1 MAVTQNPS
9 REDDR
14 IAQQQQHADQD
25 KDVLVDAEK
34 MSPSDVGSSSRDG
47 SEKPD
52 PVGSPSQT
60 STEQP
65 SPDENGDVSDEKAGA
80 GAPLDRV
87 PSQAQKLGK
96 KKIVVVMTALCLVL
110 FLAALDMTI
119 VSTAL
124 PTIATHFNASE
135 SGYSWIASSY
145 MLANAACVPL
155 WGKISDVWGRKRI
168 ILIANFLFLV
178 GSLICALAINLPM
191 IISGRAIQGAGGG
204 GIIVLANICVS
215 DLFSVR
221 ERPMYYGLF
230 GSTWAIAGALGPI
243 VGGAFTT
250 DVTWRW
256 CFYIN
261 LPIGGVSFVILVF
274 FLKIETGKVPFWAGI
289 RSIDWTGNMLM
300 LGGTLMFLFGLEFGG
315 VNYPWDSPTV
325 ICLIVFGV
333 FTWGLAVLNEWKFA
347 RYPVIPIR
355 LFNNTHNVLMLLL
368 CFCHS
373 MVFISGSYYLPL
385 YFQTVLLASPIMSG
399 VYVLPT
405 VLSLSIFSAATGF
418 VIKKTGRYRE
428 LIIAGFAL
436 MTLGYG
442 LLIDLKYYASW
453 PRIII
458 YQIIGGIG
466 TGPLFQSPLVALQA
480 NIHPSDMA
488 AGTATFGFLRQ
499 VSAAI
504 SIVLGTVIYQNVFHE
519 QIPKVAAAIGEA
531 KATSIENSFSG
542 SASTLIKSLGSAQKT
557 VVLKAY
563 TLALSRMWI
572 FYTAMA
578 GLGLIISLFVR
589 PVVLSKSHT
598 IAKTGLAE
606 QEKARQAVL
615 KDQKRERGEEEKEA
629 KDAV

>member
-1 MAVTQNPS
+1 
-9 REDDR
+9 
-14 IAQQQQHADQD
+14 
-25 KDVLVDAEK
+25 
-34 MSPSDVGSSSRDG
+34 
-47 SEKPD
+47 
-52 PVGSPSQT
+52 
-60 STEQP
+60 
-65 SPDENGDVSDEKAGA
+65 
-80 GAPLDRV
+80 
-87 PSQAQKLGK
+87 
-96 KKIVVVMTALCLVL
+96 
-110 FLAALDMTI
+110 
-119 VSTAL
+119 
-124 PTIATHFNASE
+124 
-135 SGYSWIASSY
+135 
-145 MLANAACVPL
+145 
-155 WGKISDVWGRKRI
+155 
-168 ILIANFLFLV
+168 
-178 GSLICALAINLPM
+178 
-191 IISGRAIQGAGGG
+191 
-204 GIIVLANICVS
+204 
-215 DLFSVR
+215 
-221 ERPMYYGLF
+221 
-230 GSTWAIAGALGPI
+230 
-243 VGGAFTT
+243 
-250 DVTWRW
+250 
-256 CFYIN
+256 
-261 LPIGGVSFVILVF
+261 
-274 FLKIETGKVPFWAGI
+274 
-289 RSIDWTGNMLM
+289 
-300 LGGTLMFLFGLEFGG
+300 MFLFGLEFGG

-325 ICLIVFGV
+325 VCLIVFGV

-519 QIPKVAAAIGEA
+519 QMPKVAAAIGEA

-629 KDAV
+629 KEAV

>member
-1 MAVTQNPS
+1 MTPS
-9 REDDR
+9 QAPPREEDR
-14 IAQQQQHADQD
+14 IAQPADNGP
-25 KDVLVDAEK
+25 LVDDAEK
-34 MSPSDVGSSSRDG
+34 ISRSEADASSRDG
-47 SEKPD
+47 PEKPD
-52 PVGSPSQT
+52 PSQSPSQA
-60 STEQP
+60 SQEPP
-65 SPDENGDVSDEKAGA
+65 SVDSSADGPLEKTTTGP
-80 GAPLDRV
+80 PLDRV

-124 PTIATHFNASE
+124 PTIATHFHASE

-221 ERPMYYGLF
+221 DRPMYYGLF

-256 CFYIN
+256 CFYLN
-261 LPIGGVSFVILVF
+261 LPIGGISLVILIF
-274 FLKIETGKVPFWAGI
+274 FLKIESSQVPFWAGI
-289 RSIDWTGNMLM
+289 RSIDWAGNFLM
-300 LGGTLMFLFGLEFGG
+300 IGGTLMFLFGLEFGG
-315 VNYPWDSPTV
+315 VNYPWASAMV
-325 ICLIVFGV
+325 ICLIIFGI
-333 FTWGLAVLNEWKFA
+333 FTWGLAFLNEWKLA

-355 LFNNTHNVLMLLL
+355 LFKDFHNVLMLLI

-373 MVFISGSYYLPL
+373 FVFISGSYYLPL
-385 YFQTVLLASPIMSG
+385 YFQTVLLATPIMSG

-405 VLSLSIFSAATGF
+405 VLSLSVFSAVTGII
-418 VIKKTGRYRE
+418 IKKTGRYRE
-428 LIIAGFAL
+428 LITGGLVL

-442 LLIDLKYYASW
+442 LFIDLKPTASW

-458 YQIIGGIG
+458 YQIIAGIG
-466 TGPLFQSPLVALQA
+466 TGPLFQAPLVALQA
-480 NIHPSDMA
+480 NIHPTDMA
-488 AGTATFGFLRQ
+488 AGTATFSFLRQ

-504 SIVLGTVIYQNVFHE
+504 SIVLGTVIYQNVFH
-519 QIPKVAAAIGEA
+519 QQMPTVVAAIG
-531 KATSIENSFSG
+531 ATDADAIENSFSG
-542 SASTLIKSLGSAQKT
+542 SEGDLIRSLPHDERV
-557 VVLKAY
+557 VVLDAY
-563 TLALSRMWI
+563 TFALSRMWI
-572 FYTAMA
+572 FYCAMA
-578 GLGLIISLFVR
+578 GLGLFVSFWIK
-589 PVVLSKSHT
+589 PVVLSKAHT

-615 KDQKRERGEEEKEA
+615 RDQRGEKEEEGKE
-629 KDAV
+629 VV

>member
-1 MAVTQNPS
+1 MAVTQDPP

-65 SPDENGDVSDEKAGA
+65 SPEETGDVSDEKAGA

-124 PTIATHFNASE
+124 PTIATHFHASE

-428 LIIAGFAL
+428 LIISGFAL

-519 QIPKVAAAIGEA
+519 QMPKVAAAIGEA

-578 GLGLIISLFVR
+578 GLGLIISLFIR

-615 KDQKRERGEEEKEA
+615 EDQKRQRGEEEKEA
-629 KDAV
+629 KEAV